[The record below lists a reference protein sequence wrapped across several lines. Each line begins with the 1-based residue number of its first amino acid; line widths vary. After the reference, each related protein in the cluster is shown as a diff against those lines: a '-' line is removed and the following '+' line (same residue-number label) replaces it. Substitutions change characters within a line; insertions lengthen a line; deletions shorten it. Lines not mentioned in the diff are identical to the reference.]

1 MKIKNDEKEEWKIKR
16 GTVAPFPPF
25 TPPPTPAVHPG
36 AVPTHV
42 LPCRAKEQPRRC
54 QQPVP
59 NNGGVNGRGG
69 GRARGGKEAP
79 AVQGWRGA
87 GCRAES
93 SESCPQ
99 DQDVPGLGWG

>member
-42 LPCRAKEQPRRC
+42 LPCRAKEQHRRC

-69 GRARGGKEAP
+69 GGHGEERKHLLYRAGGEQGAELKAP
-79 AVQGWRGA
+79 KVVPRTRMCQG
-87 GCRAES
+87 
-93 SESCPQ
+93 
-99 DQDVPGLGWG
+99 

>member
-69 GRARGGKEAP
+69 EGTGRKGSTCCTGLEGSR
-79 AVQGWRGA
+79 VQ
-87 GCRAES
+87 S
-93 SESCPQ
+93 
-99 DQDVPGLGWG
+99 